1 MKACSTHLT
10 REKSVF
16 LQAEHNAPKN
26 SLSFQTCENSALDPS
41 FYWLWTMC
49 YYRVFWMLWFILQQC
64 WQIIAKPSS
73 SLQSVWLSHCST
85 IDSVML
91 PCDPLPCLHCRS
103 GEGLMSCAFGKLW
116 DRHTLGVG
124 GGSAMRQD
132 TMETWKTRES
142 DSGRWHKLRKG
153 FCFVRR
159 DLDFSGLCC
168 FEPITQDA
176 KFISVEG
183 QRQQANALWHTYSS
197 LEMNSTLWWVWD
209 LRWSLKALLNA
220 VFTHCQS
227 RKDYVPCDPH

>member
-1 MKACSTHLT
+1 MH
-10 REKSVF
+10 
-16 LQAEHNAPKN
+16 QNA
-26 SLSFQTCENSALDPS
+26 LSFQTSENSALDPS

-49 YYRVFWMLWFILQQC
+49 YYRVFFMLWFILQQC

-103 GEGLMSCAFGKLW
+103 GEGLMSCAFVSVSHSRCG
-116 DRHTLGVG
+116 RRVSNASGHNG
-124 GGSAMRQD
+124 
-132 TMETWKTRES
+132 TWKTRERAI
-142 DSGRWHKLRKG
+142 RWHKLRKG

-183 QRQQANALWHTYSS
+183 QRQQANGVTH
-197 LEMNSTLWWVWD
+197 
-209 LRWSLKALLNA
+209 LLLI
-220 VFTHCQS
+220 
-227 RKDYVPCDPH
+227 RDE